1 MSEATKE
8 KPLVKKLPCGGYG
21 IYGIDIKNKQQ
32 IQIGYIGAKLN
43 LEACLPA
50 GVTIQD
56 IKK

>member
-21 IYGIDIKNKQQ
+21 IYGIDIKSKQH

-43 LEACLPA
+43 LEAYLPP